1 MMVGQTM
8 KYGNLVLERYDF
20 LMVKKYVQ
28 GPLGLE
34 DYTHGT
40 VLALLKEILQKAIVQ
55 EKKI

>member
-1 MMVGQTM
+1 MMVGQAM

-20 LMVKKYVQ
+20 LMVKKYLR

-40 VLALLKEILQKAIVQ
+40 VLALLKENLQKAIVQ